1 MKMKGARIFVESLLR
16 EGVEV
21 IFGHPGGVVLSI
33 YDALYDAPI
42 KHLLM
47 RHEQAAAHAA
57 DGYARAT
64 GRVGVCLA
72 TSGPGATNL
81 VTGIATAHMDSIP
94 VVVFTGNVPTH
105 LIGSDAFQ
113 EADIVGIT
121 RPCTKHSYLV
131 RRVENLARTI
141 KEAFYIAATGRPG
154 PVLVDMP
161 KDVLLAETEFEYPE
175 SVSLR
180 GYKPP
185 SEGDPDQIKKAAC
198 ALMEAKRPVV
208 YSGGGVISSGG
219 SLELLET
226 AELAELPVTTTL
238 MGMGAFPSAHWLS
251 LGMLGMHGTWYAN
264 TAMSNADVI
273 FAVGVRFDD
282 RVTGKLEAFCP
293 HAKIIHI
300 DIDPSEINKN
310 VRVHIPIIGDVKA
323 VLRELNRHLLEMR
336 DSATAE
342 WHEGRRSWLRQIQEW
357 KEQYPLCYDDDEAV
371 IKPQRLIEEISHL
384 TQGEAIITTDVGQHQ
399 MWAAQFIR
407 FNRPRTFLSSGGLGS
422 MGFGFPAAIGAQM
435 AYPDQLVVA
444 LCGDGGFQMT
454 MQELATV
461 AEHRLPIKVIIMNNA
476 YLGMVR
482 QWQEI
487 FFNRRYSAVDLSIS
501 PDFAKLAEA
510 FGIVGQTV
518 TRPEAL
524 TANLREALAAPGPVV
539 LDVHVESEE
548 NVYPMIPPGAAI
560 HEMIVGQY
568 KSPRMASAVGV
579 Q

>member
-1 MKMKGARIFVESLLR
+1 
-16 EGVEV
+16 
-21 IFGHPGGVVLSI
+21 VVLSI
-33 YDALYDAPI
+33 YDALYDSPI

-94 VVVFTGNVPTH
+94 MVVFTGNVSSH

-121 RPCTKHSYLV
+121 RPCTKHSFFV
-131 RRVENLARTI
+131 RRVGDLARTI
-141 KEAFYIAATGRPG
+141 KEAFYIASTGRPG
-154 PVLVDMP
+154 PVLVDIP
-161 KDVLLAETEFEYPE
+161 KDVLLAEAELTYPQT
-175 SVSLR
+175 VFLR

-185 SEGDPDQIKKAAC
+185 FEGDADQINKAAR

-208 YSGGGVISSGG
+208 YAGGGVISSGG
-219 SLELLET
+219 SPELLET
-226 AELAELPVTTTL
+226 AELAELPVNTTL
-238 MGMGAFPSAHWLS
+238 MGLGAFPSAHRLS

-293 HAKIIHI
+293 NAKIIHI
-300 DIDPSEINKN
+300 DIDPAEINKN
-310 VRVHIPIIGDVKA
+310 VRVHIPILGDVRA
-323 VLRELNRHLLEMR
+323 VLRQLNQQLAEM
-336 DSATAE
+336 SASAPSE
-342 WHEGRRSWLRQIQEW
+342 WYEGRRLWLGQIEAW
-357 KEQYPLCYDDDEAV
+357 KEQYPLCYDDDDEI
-371 IKPQRLIEEISHL
+371 IKPQRLLEEISRA
-384 TQGEAIITTDVGQHQ
+384 TAGEAIFTTDVGQHQ
-399 MWAAQFIR
+399 MWAAQFLR
-407 FNRPRTFLSSGGLGS
+407 LKQPRTFLSSGGLGS

-435 AYPDQLVVA
+435 AHPDKLVVA
-444 LCGDGGFQMT
+444 ICGDGGFQMT

-461 AEHRLPIKVIIMNNA
+461 AEHRLPVKVVIMNNA

-487 FFNRRYSAVDLSIS
+487 FFNRRYSAVDLSMS

-510 FGIVGQTV
+510 FGIAGQTV
-518 TRPEAL
+518 TRPGAL
-524 TANLREALAAPGPVV
+524 ASDLREAFASPGPVV
-539 LDVHVESEE
+539 LDVQVEPEE
-548 NVYPMIPPGAAI
+548 NVYPMIPPGGAI
-560 HEMIVGQY
+560 YEMIVGPY
-568 KSPRMASAVGV
+568 KSPKPIESAPLSAVSAQSGAGD
-579 Q
+579 